1 MCEEWSGLV
10 PSFWQGVVSKRLV
23 RRFGLGNEVDVCFST
38 SFRPHNLA
46 DLLCAKTIDH
56 KHTWQTAN
64 YDQTQKQN
72 IPINRIGAGKHIF
85 WSIVWQVHTTTWKCR
100 NDRSLRRIISMINNT
115 SSIHSSPCSFF
126 CLSAADRLGFHI
138 NVNHSCHYLWEY
150 WRQDSR
156 K

>member
-23 RRFGLGNEVDVCFST
+23 RRFGLGNEVDVCFSA
-38 SFRPHNLA
+38 SFRPHNAA

-72 IPINRIGAGKHIF
+72 IPINSDRC
-85 WSIVWQVHTTTWKCR
+85 WQTYI
-100 NDRSLRRIISMINNT
+100 LINRVT
-115 SSIHSSPCSFF
+115 SSY
-126 CLSAADRLGFHI
+126 
-138 NVNHSCHYLWEY
+138 NNM
-150 WRQDSR
+150 
-156 K
+156 KM